1 MGNSKQ
7 PIVSVLA
14 CLRPENVSDVHCGTE
29 IQAFISSPEGSQI
42 FKQMAKLL
50 DISFAKQLPNCSS
63 ACNSALLQKM

>member
-29 IQAFISSPEGSQI
+29 IQAFISSPEGSRI